1 MIENNFEP
9 GGKTSTHLKDMNN
22 ILESAENFNFKLPI
36 SKLIKEMYQDLVDK
50 NHSEKDHSSLYIQIE
65 ELNRNGK

>member
-1 MIENNFEP
+1 MSWATCYEN
-9 GGKTSTHLKDMNN
+9 MNN

-36 SKLIKEMYQDLVDK
+36 SKLIKEMYQDLVDN